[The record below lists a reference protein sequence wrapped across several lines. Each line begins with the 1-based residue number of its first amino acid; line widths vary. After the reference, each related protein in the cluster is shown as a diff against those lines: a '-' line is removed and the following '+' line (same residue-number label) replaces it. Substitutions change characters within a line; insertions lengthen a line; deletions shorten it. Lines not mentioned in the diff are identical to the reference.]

1 MFEVE
6 SLIYPRIFPDEAVEG
21 LGRLR
26 TSRHIFR
33 IDFFKDLKENIVA
46 QVK

>member
-6 SLIYPRIFPDEAVEG
+6 SLIYPPIFSNEAIEG

-33 IDFFKDLKENIVA
+33 IDFFKDLEENIVA